1 MPLRRIELEV
11 ARESTNLKKLPFW
24 GTKSCPARAFRVR
37 DRAVGKIRFAA
48 LQVVRIKAIQNFTC
62 IAPAVP
68 RAISIEEAGR
78 GYHETED
85 LP

>member
-1 MPLRRIELEV
+1 MPFRRVELEV
-11 ARESTNLKKLPFW
+11 ARETTNLEKLPLW
-24 GTKSCPARAFRVR
+24 ETKSCPARAFRVR

-48 LQVVRIKAIQNFTC
+48 LQVVRIKAIQNFTG
-62 IAPAVP
+62 ISPAVP

-78 GYHETED
+78 GYQETED